1 MFRRTQVF
9 VGDHIPPHAD
19 HIDVLM
25 KSFVSWL
32 NTPEAIGNDI
42 YKINLIT
49 LISFIHYMIFLF
61 YYWIT
66 INVTYSMQNS
76 YASCAISGIGTL

>member
-19 HIDVLM
+19 HIEVLM

-32 NTPEAIGNDI
+32 NSPEAIGNVL
-42 YKINLIT
+42 KQ
-49 LISFIHYMIFLF
+49 FKF
-61 YYWIT
+61 IT
-66 INVTYSMQNS
+66 ILEILGKSPKFMKIAV
-76 YASCAISGIGTL
+76 

>member
-25 KSFVSWL
+25 ERFIYWL
-32 NTPEAIGNDI
+32 NSPEAICMLLVAKDYVISLLYLKACNIGADP
-42 YKINLIT
+42 LI
-49 LISFIHYMIFLF
+49 IE
-61 YYWIT
+61 
-66 INVTYSMQNS
+66 
-76 YASCAISGIGTL
+76 